1 MKKSV
6 CISRINDKNSVCED
20 IETLLDIMRA
30 KSKVENL
37 VRPSVNKWWEMKEEL
52 YKKETKEVSDK
63 AIVEI
68 FSQFKQSFTHNC
80 SLLTYVDIQLASE
93 K

>member
-1 MKKSV
+1 
-6 CISRINDKNSVCED
+6 
-20 IETLLDIMRA
+20 
-30 KSKVENL
+30 
-37 VRPSVNKWWEMKEEL
+37 MKEEL

-68 FSQFKQSFTHNC
+68 FSQFRQSFTHNC

>member
-1 MKKSV
+1 
-6 CISRINDKNSVCED
+6 
-20 IETLLDIMRA
+20 
-30 KSKVENL
+30 
-37 VRPSVNKWWEMKEEL
+37 MKEEL
-52 YKKETKEVSDK
+52 YKKDRNEVSDR